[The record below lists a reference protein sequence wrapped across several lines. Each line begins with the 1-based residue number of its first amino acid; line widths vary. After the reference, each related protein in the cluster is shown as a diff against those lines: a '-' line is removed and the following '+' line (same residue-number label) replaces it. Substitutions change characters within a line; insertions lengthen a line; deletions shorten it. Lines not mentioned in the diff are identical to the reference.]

1 MSLPTPVRIF
11 ESRRAPNPR
20 RVGVF
25 LAEKGVEVE
34 RVELDIMSGE
44 HYQDAHISRA
54 GTHQIP
60 VIELSDGS
68 FLSETVAICRYLEAL
83 YPDPNLMGGDPLEV
97 AQIEMWQRRVE
108 MGLLLNIAQVI
119 RHTIPAMNALEHVQ
133 VPDWGEACKPRVE
146 KSLRDLNTRLEMSP
160 FIACDR
166 FTIADITASVAVGFM
181 RVLRQNPPE
190 DCVALN
196 SWYANIKERPS
207 SAA

>member
-25 LAEKGVEVE
+25 LAEKDVEVE

-44 HYQDAHISRA
+44 HYQDAHIARA

-146 KSLRDLNTRLEMSP
+146 KSLRDLNARLDVSP
-160 FIACDR
+160 YIACER

-190 DCVALN
+190 DCAALN
-196 SWYANIKERPS
+196 AWYANIRERPS